1 MRFFVSLEPGG
12 MAEKIGNRYESSWIT
27 YQLLKLLDEKI
38 LYVQVEPLGEDEDAV
53 DVIVGNLDGSRELHQ
68 CKIGNVSDNAWSIA
82 TLQSKELLAKG
93 FQHILSGSKCYKVVS
108 RIGFRLLED
117 ICESARNSTESSS
130 DFFEYQIQEISEE
143 RRKLFSDLCTR
154 LGLNASEPDDLDKAF
169 QFFKAFEITQFN
181 ENDIDNEL
189 FTLMAEKLIYQPSI
203 QLIHFLQTY
212 PAKCEKLRTLITS
225 HSLKTDLEAH
235 QFSFKT
241 YPSDPNI
248 SSVIAALND
257 EFDHSIE
264 PYLISQ
270 QNIQRP
276 EFSTTLDTVNNSP
289 ITIIKADAGVGKSA
303 FLLDL
308 KKHYVRSG
316 TIVLPIRLDRR
327 VPEKNLDQFGKDLGF
342 PYSPIACLE
351 KYGKGQEIIILL
363 DQLDALRWTALHS
376 SNALD
381 ICIKM
386 VKEILLLRQHANANI
401 KIIMATRNFE
411 FEDDVRLKNWI
422 SGLNNDVKQIEL
434 KLFES
439 DQIKPYVSQFE
450 DYDHLNN
457 EQKNILRIPL
467 WLGIYINLANDLG
480 CAPKFTSKLDLI
492 KGFLDNRFEQ
502 LNESYGIFTA
512 DSEDLFNEIIDLM
525 NHSNKLSI
533 SSTQLSNGSSKIK
546 RAMISVGLLSEQNRE
561 ISFRHQAIYDYA
573 IGRKLYLLGRTST
586 ENFINELGTRNQQT
600 LLKREH
606 LRYALAML
614 YEENENTFCN
624 CIDAVLYHPE
634 IRFHLKSLVF
644 SVLRHIENFKFP
656 LKKLINKIID
666 DAELAP
672 NFIRLSCSGT
682 PALVQYLSENHYLSD
697 WLEEN
702 GDTQSKALELLSSVS
717 DKAPNL
723 LINELSK
730 FMNQSPEW
738 NQKIYNCLCWNMKN
752 DSDEL
757 FDFRMQLIK
766 VGTNS
771 HYIFWDDLTKE
782 YPLRALHL
790 LELMCN
796 EEFHA
801 SLNSREEWSDYDTEC
816 VEKLAESHS
825 LDVLKVFL
833 PFLDQYF
840 SEPINE
846 DFDTYKWSNEYGTR
860 EPLETFIYKALFIL
874 IIKASQHMALQSTEL
889 FQLLSPFKK
898 NQNLIFNRIFANALL
913 NIDISYADEAIEWL
927 LDNPNDKFKLGNDF
941 EEPVWKLAGKL
952 IEKFSPHC
960 SLNNFEHLQDKIYNS
975 PSDYDLDQIKWR
987 LEATRKNYYSPYWGK
1002 TQYYLL
1008 PKLDLSRISIQTV
1021 RLIGVLNRKFEKY
1034 TDDDLCSKVN
1044 SWGGFVTSPIKTHI
1058 SNKAWKK
1065 LIISDPNKFNANRF
1079 KKDCAEASIHQFS
1092 NTFRSAV
1099 NAEPKRFAEFSLTL
1113 PTHIHQD
1120 YVDALFSGL
1129 SENNIDQVPE
1139 HLKEHWTPC
1148 PIELIEQVID
1158 HFTTTDYSR
1167 ELESLL
1173 SSRVQLFSPKYIALL
1188 EDIAKHS
1195 NDPKSNKLNIY
1206 RTGHSDQLDEISSKD
1221 LFGNTINCTRGR
1233 AYRSIAQ
1240 KFWEDQEYA
1249 VSHKYLIENALK
1261 DEHAAVRMATAN
1273 LLLPMY
1279 NYDRNY
1285 AFQKFIELCQKDIR
1299 NTLSHGYHYYFNN
1312 AFSSEFKELFISL
1325 VQTMLNSHFEDVRKE
1340 GHKQVIARWLFND
1353 LFEVELQQGLES
1365 KNTENLLGYA
1375 SVINQL
1381 LGDNTKGYDH
1391 TRLKSVFEIL
1401 VSADNEDVLKKMGSF
1416 FNQKFWSKQY
1426 AKEFFGIYVHSKAL
1440 NHNVYNV
1447 LHSIEE
1453 SSIGMAQF
1461 SDLIII
1467 MIQNIL
1473 KLKTQELMN
1482 NLDTNAITRVI
1493 QQLYDQAEN
1502 DDDDETLGYCLD
1514 MWDELLASNHSFIRN
1529 MTEKLDGG
1537 LLA

>member
-1 MRFFVSLEPGG
+1 MSLEPGG
-12 MAEKIGNRYESSWIT
+12 LAEKIGNRYESSWIT
-27 YQLLKLLDEKI
+27 FQLLRLLDEKI
-38 LYVQVEPLGEDEDAV
+38 SFVQVEPLGDDEDAV
-53 DVIVGNLDGSRELHQ
+53 DVIIGNLDGSKEHHQ
-68 CKIGNVSDNAWSIA
+68 CKIGEKSVEAWTVA
-82 TLQSKELLAKG
+82 TLESKKLLTKG
-93 FQHILSGSKCYKVVS
+93 FEHILSGSKSYKVIS

-117 ICESARNSTESSS
+117 ICESARNSTGSSS
-130 DFFEYQIQEISEE
+130 DFFEHQIKDISQD
-143 RRKLFSDLCTR
+143 RIKLFDELCYR
-154 LGLNASEPDDLDKAF
+154 LKLDQTNLRDLDKALLF
-169 QFFKAFEITQFN
+169 LQSFEIIKFN
-181 ENDIDNEL
+181 EDDTDHEL
-189 FTLMAEKLIYQPSI
+189 CLLLAEKLVYEPAVH
-203 QLIHFLQTY
+203 LVHFLQTY
-212 PAKCEKLRTLITS
+212 PVKNNKLRIPITT
-225 HSLKTDLEAH
+225 HLLKTDLETH
-235 QFSFKT
+235 RFSFRPS
-241 YPSDPNI
+241 PSDPHT

-308 KKHYVRSG
+308 KKHYVRFG

-386 VKEILLLRQHANANI
+386 VKEILLLRQHANTNI

-502 LNESYGIFTA
+502 LNESYGVSTA

-533 SSTQLSNGSSKIK
+533 SLTQLSNGSSKIK

-586 ENFINELGTRNQQT
+586 ENFINELGSRNQQT

-644 SVLRHIENFKFP
+644 SVLRHIENFKAP

-666 DAELAP
+666 DAELAHH
-672 NFIRLSCSGT
+672 FIRLSCSGT
-682 PALVQYLSENHYLSD
+682 PALVQYLSESHYLSD
-697 WLEEN
+697 WLDED

-717 DKAPNL
+717 DKTPNL
-723 LINELSK
+723 LINELTK
-730 FMNQSPEW
+730 FVNQSSEW

-757 FDFRMQLIK
+757 FDFRIQLIK
-766 VGTNS
+766 AGTNS
-771 HYIFWDDLTKE
+771 HYIFWDDLTKQH
-782 YPLRALHL
+782 PLRALYL
-790 LELMCN
+790 LELMCD

-801 SLNSREEWSDYDTEC
+801 RLNSREKWSDYDTEC

-840 SEPINE
+840 AKPLIEE
-846 DFDTYKWSNEYGTR
+846 FDAYKWSEEYATR
-860 EPLETFIYKALFIL
+860 TSLETFIYKALFTL
-874 IIKASQHMALQSTEL
+874 ISKASQNMALKSTEL

-898 NQNLIFNRIFANALL
+898 NQNLIFNRIFANALVY
-913 NIDISYADEAIEWL
+913 IDINYADEIVEWL
-927 LDNPNDKFKLGNDF
+927 LDNPAHKLKLANDS

-952 IEKFSPHC
+952 IKKYSPHC
-960 SLNNFEHLQDKIYNS
+960 SLNNFELLQDVIYNS
-975 PSDYDLDQIKWR
+975 PSDYGVDQIKWR

-1008 PKLDLSRISIQTV
+1008 PKLDPSRISNETAQ
-1021 RLIGVLNRKFEKY
+1021 LIGVLNRKFEKY
-1034 TDDDLCSKVN
+1034 TDDDFCSKIN
-1044 SWGGFVTSPIKTHI
+1044 SWGGIVTSPIRTHI

-1065 LIISDPNKFNANRF
+1065 LITSDPNKFKANSF
-1079 KKDCAEASIHQFS
+1079 KKDCTEASIHQFS

-1120 YVDALFSGL
+1120 YIDALYSGL
-1129 SENNIDQVPE
+1129 SENNLDQVPE
-1139 HLKEHWTPC
+1139 HLKEYWAPC
-1148 PIELIEQVID
+1148 PIDLIEQVID
-1158 HFTTTDYSR
+1158 HFSTTTYPR
-1167 ELESLL
+1167 ELQRLL
-1173 SSRVQLFSPKYIALL
+1173 SGRTKLLSPEHIKLL
-1188 EDIAKHS
+1188 EDIAKLAD
-1195 NDPKSNKLNIY
+1195 DPSPNSLNIH
-1206 RTGHSDQLDEISSKD
+1206 TVGHPDKLDEISSHD
-1221 LFGNTINCTRGR
+1221 LFGNTINCTRGS
-1233 AYRSIAQ
+1233 AYRGLAE
-1240 KFWEDQEYA
+1240 KFWDDQEYA
-1249 VSHKYLIENALK
+1249 VSHKYIIENALN
-1261 DEHAAVRMATAN
+1261 DEHAAVRMATAD

-1279 NYDRNY
+1279 NYDRDY

-1299 NTLSHGYHYYFNN
+1299 NALSHGYHYYFNN
-1312 AFSSEFKELFISL
+1312 AFSSEFKEPFITL
-1325 VQTMLNSHFEDVRKE
+1325 VKMMLNSSFQDVRKE

-1353 LFEVELQQGLES
+1353 LFEEELQKSLDS
-1365 KNTENLLGYA
+1365 KNQDSLLGYA

-1381 LGDNTKGYDH
+1381 LSDDTKGYDH
-1391 TRLKSVFEIL
+1391 SKMKQIFEIL
-1401 VSADNEDVLKKMGSF
+1401 VNSENEEILKKMGRF
-1416 FNQKFWSKQY
+1416 FNQKFWSKRY
-1426 AKEFFGIYVHSKAL
+1426 ARDFFEMYVQSKAL
-1440 NHNVYNV
+1440 NHNIYNV

-1473 KLKTQELMN
+1473 KLKTQELMS
-1482 NLDTNAITRVI
+1482 NLDTDAITRVI

-1514 MWDELLASNHSFIRN
+1514 MWDALLASDHSFIRN

-1537 LLA
+1537 LLV

>member
-1 MRFFVSLEPGG
+1 MSLEPGG
-12 MAEKIGNRYESSWIT
+12 LAEKIGNRYESSWIT
-27 YQLLKLLDEKI
+27 FQLFRLLDEKI
-38 LYVQVEPLGEDEDAV
+38 SYVQVEPLGDDEDAV
-53 DVIVGNLDGSRELHQ
+53 DVIIGNLDGSKEHHQ
-68 CKIGNVSDNAWSIA
+68 CKIGNISDNAWSIA
-82 TLQSKELLAKG
+82 TLQSKELLTKG
-93 FQHILSGSKCYKVVS
+93 FQHILSGSTSYKVVS

-117 ICESARNSTESSS
+117 ICGSALNSTGSSA
-130 DFFEYQIQEISEE
+130 DFFEHQIRGISQERLKI
-143 RRKLFSDLCTR
+143 FNDLCKK
-154 LGLNASEPDDLDKAF
+154 LNLDPSKSDDLDKAL
-169 QFFKAFEITQFN
+169 QFLKCFEIRHFN
-181 ENDIDNEL
+181 EDDTDHEICRL
-189 FTLMAEKLIYQPSI
+189 FAEKLVYGPPAH
-203 QLIHFLQTY
+203 LVHFLQSY
-212 PAKCEKLRTLITS
+212 PVKCNKLRVKITS
-225 HSLKTDLEAH
+225 HHLKVDLEN
-235 QFSFKT
+235 QSFSFK
-241 YPSDPNI
+241 PSLSVPHTF
-248 SSVIAALND
+248 SVIDMLNE
-257 EFDHSIE
+257 EFDQSIE
-264 PYLISQ
+264 PFLISQ
-270 QNIQRP
+270 NNIQRT
-276 EFSTTLDTVNNSP
+276 ELISAVDAINSSP
-289 ITIIKADAGVGKSA
+289 ITLIKADAGVGKSA

-308 KKHYVRSG
+308 KEHFIRSG
-316 TIVLPIRLDRR
+316 AIILPIRLDRR
-327 VPEKNLDQFGKDLGF
+327 VPEKNINQFGEDLGF
-342 PYSPIACLE
+342 PCSPIYCLE
-351 KYGKGQEIIILL
+351 KYSQGQEVVVIL

-381 ICIKM
+381 ICMKM
-386 VKEILLLRQHANANI
+386 VKEILLLREHASANI

-411 FEDDVRLKNWI
+411 LEDDIRLKSWI
-422 SGLNNDVKQIEL
+422 NSINHDVKHLEL

-439 DQIKPYVSQFE
+439 DQIKPYISQFE
-450 DYDHLNN
+450 DYDQLSD

-502 LNESYGIFTA
+502 LNESYGVSTA

-573 IGRKLYLLGRTST
+573 IGRRLYLLGRTST
-586 ENFINELGTRNQQT
+586 ENFINELGSRNQQT

-644 SVLRHIENFKFP
+644 SVLRHIENFKAP

-666 DAELAP
+666 DAELAHH
-672 NFIRLSCSGT
+672 FIRLSCSGT
-682 PALVQYLSENHYLSD
+682 PALVQYLSESHYLSD
-697 WLEEN
+697 WLDED

-717 DKAPNL
+717 DKTPNL
-723 LINELSK
+723 LINKLSK
-730 FMNQSPEW
+730 FVNQSSEW

-757 FDFRMQLIK
+757 FDFRIQLIK
-766 VGTNS
+766 AGTNS
-771 HYIFWDDLTKE
+771 HYIFWDDLTKQH
-782 YPLRALHL
+782 PLRALYL
-790 LELMCN
+790 LELMCD
-796 EEFHA
+796 EGFHTR
-801 SLNSREEWSDYDTEC
+801 LNSREKWSDYDTEC

-840 SEPINE
+840 AKPLIEE
-846 DFDTYKWSNEYGTR
+846 FDAYKWSEEYATR
-860 EPLETFIYKALFIL
+860 TSLETFIYKALFTL
-874 IIKASQHMALQSTEL
+874 ISKASQNMALKSTEL

-898 NQNLIFNRIFANALL
+898 NQNLIFNRIFANALVY
-913 NIDISYADEAIEWL
+913 IDINYADEVVEWL
-927 LDNPNDKFKLGNDF
+927 LDNPAHKLKLANDS

-952 IEKFSPHC
+952 IKKFSPHC
-960 SLNNFEHLQDKIYNS
+960 SLNNFELLQDVIYNS
-975 PSDYDLDQIKWR
+975 PSAYGLDQIKWR
-987 LEATRKNYYSPYWGK
+987 LEATRKNYYSPYWGE

-1008 PKLDLSRISIQTV
+1008 PQLDPSRISNETAQ
-1021 RLIGVLNRKFEKY
+1021 LIGVLNRKFEKY
-1034 TDDDLCSKVN
+1034 TDENFCSKIN
-1044 SWGGFVTSPIKTHI
+1044 SWGGIVTSPIRTHI

-1065 LIISDPNKFNANRF
+1065 LITSDPNKFNANSF
-1079 KKDCAEASIHQFS
+1079 KKDCTEASIHQFS
-1092 NTFRSAV
+1092 STFRSAV

-1113 PTHIHQD
+1113 PTHIHLD
-1120 YVDALFSGL
+1120 YIEALFSGL

-1139 HLKEHWTPC
+1139 YLKEQWAPC
-1148 PIELIEQVID
+1148 PIVLIEQVID
-1158 HFTTTDYSR
+1158 HFRTPDYSR
-1167 ELESLL
+1167 GLERLL
-1173 SSRVQLFSPKYIALL
+1173 SSRVQLFSQKYITLL
-1188 EDIAKHS
+1188 EDIAKS
-1195 NDPKSNKLNIY
+1195 SDDPKLNKLNIY
-1206 RTGHSDQLDEISSKD
+1206 RTGHPDELDEISSKD

-1240 KFWEDQEYA
+1240 KFWNDQEYA
-1249 VSHKYLIENALK
+1249 LSHKSIIENALN
-1261 DEHAAVRMATAN
+1261 DEHAAVRMATAD

-1312 AFSSEFKELFISL
+1312 AFSSEFKEPFITL
-1325 VQTMLNSHFEDVRKE
+1325 VKMMLNSSFQDVRME

-1353 LFEVELQQGLES
+1353 LFKEDLQLSLDS
-1365 KNTENLLGYA
+1365 KNQESLLGYA

-1381 LGDNTKGYDH
+1381 LGGDTKGYDH
-1391 TRLKSVFEIL
+1391 SKMKQFFEIL
-1401 VSADNEDVLKKMGSF
+1401 VNSENEEILKKIGRF
-1416 FNQKFWSKQY
+1416 FGQKFWSKRY
-1426 AKEFFGIYVHSKAL
+1426 AREFFEIYVQSKAL
-1440 NHNVYNV
+1440 NFNVYNV

-1453 SSIGMAQF
+1453 SSVGMAQF

-1467 MIQNIL
+1467 MLQNIL
-1473 KLKTQELMN
+1473 KLNTQELMN
-1482 NLDTNAITRVI
+1482 HLDTDAITRVI

-1502 DDDDETLGYCLD
+1502 DQDDETLSYCLD

-1529 MTEKLDGG
+1529 MTDKLDYG

>member
-1 MRFFVSLEPGG
+1 MRIFVSLEPGG
-12 MAEKIGNRYESSWIT
+12 LAEKIGNRYESSWIT
-27 YQLLKLLDEKI
+27 FQLLRLLDEKI
-38 LYVQVEPLGEDEDAV
+38 SFVQVEPLGDDEDAV
-53 DVIVGNLDGSRELHQ
+53 DVIIGNLDGSKEHHQ
-68 CKIGNVSDNAWSIA
+68 CKIGEKSVEAWTVA
-82 TLQSKELLAKG
+82 TLESKKLLTKG
-93 FQHILSGSKCYKVVS
+93 FEHILSGSKSYKVIS

-117 ICESARNSTESSS
+117 ICESARNSTGSSS
-130 DFFEYQIQEISEE
+130 DFFEHQIKDISQD
-143 RRKLFSDLCTR
+143 RIKLFDELCYR
-154 LGLNASEPDDLDKAF
+154 LKLDQTNLRDLDKALLF
-169 QFFKAFEITQFN
+169 LQSFEIIKFN
-181 ENDIDNEL
+181 EDDTDHEL
-189 FTLMAEKLIYQPSI
+189 CLLLAEKLVYEPAVH
-203 QLIHFLQTY
+203 LVHFLQTY
-212 PAKCEKLRTLITS
+212 PVKNNKLRIPITT
-225 HSLKTDLEAH
+225 HLLKTDLETH
-235 QFSFKT
+235 RFSFRPS
-241 YPSDPNI
+241 PSDPHT
-248 SSVIAALND
+248 SSVIATLND

-276 EFSTTLDTVNNSP
+276 EFNTTLDTVNNSP

-308 KKHYVRSG
+308 KKHYVRFG

-386 VKEILLLRQHANANI
+386 VKEILLLRQHANTNI

-502 LNESYGIFTA
+502 LNESYGVSTA

-533 SSTQLSNGSSKIK
+533 SLTQLSNGSSKIK

-586 ENFINELGTRNQQT
+586 ENFINELGSRNQQT

-644 SVLRHIENFKFP
+644 SVLRHIENFKAP

-666 DAELAP
+666 DAELAHH
-672 NFIRLSCSGT
+672 FIRLSCSGT
-682 PALVQYLSENHYLSD
+682 PALVQYLSESHYLSD
-697 WLEEN
+697 WLDED

-717 DKAPNL
+717 DKTPNL

-730 FMNQSPEW
+730 FVNQSSEW

-757 FDFRMQLIK
+757 FDFRIQLIK
-766 VGTNS
+766 AGTNS
-771 HYIFWDDLTKE
+771 HYIFWDDLTKQH
-782 YPLRALHL
+782 PLRALYL
-790 LELMCN
+790 LELMCD

-801 SLNSREEWSDYDTEC
+801 RLNSREKWSDYDTEC

-840 SEPINE
+840 AKPLIEE
-846 DFDTYKWSNEYGTR
+846 FDAYKWSEEYATR
-860 EPLETFIYKALFIL
+860 TSLETFIYKALFTL
-874 IIKASQHMALQSTEL
+874 ISKASQNMALKSTEL

-898 NQNLIFNRIFANALL
+898 NQNLIFNRIFANALVY
-913 NIDISYADEAIEWL
+913 IDINYADEVVEWL
-927 LDNPNDKFKLGNDF
+927 LDNPAHKLKLANDS

-952 IEKFSPHC
+952 IKKYSPHC
-960 SLNNFEHLQDKIYNS
+960 SLNNFELLQDVIYNS
-975 PSDYDLDQIKWR
+975 PSDYGVDQIKWR

-1008 PKLDLSRISIQTV
+1008 PKLDPSRISNETAQ
-1021 RLIGVLNRKFEKY
+1021 LIGVLNRKFEKY
-1034 TDDDLCSKVN
+1034 TDDDFCSKIN
-1044 SWGGFVTSPIKTHI
+1044 SWGGIVTSPIRTHI

-1065 LIISDPNKFNANRF
+1065 LITSDPNKFKANSF
-1079 KKDCAEASIHQFS
+1079 KKDCTEASIHQFS

-1120 YVDALFSGL
+1120 YIDALYSGL
-1129 SENNIDQVPE
+1129 SENNLDQVPE
-1139 HLKEHWTPC
+1139 HLKEYWAPC
-1148 PIELIEQVID
+1148 PIDLIEQVID
-1158 HFTTTDYSR
+1158 HFSTTTYPR
-1167 ELESLL
+1167 ELQRLL
-1173 SSRVQLFSPKYIALL
+1173 SGRTKLLSPKHIELL
-1188 EDIAKHS
+1188 EDIAKLAD
-1195 NDPKSNKLNIY
+1195 DPLPNSLNIH
-1206 RTGHSDQLDEISSKD
+1206 TVGHPDKLDEISSHD
-1221 LFGNTINCTRGR
+1221 LFGNTINCTRGS
-1233 AYRSIAQ
+1233 AYRGLAE
-1240 KFWEDQEYA
+1240 KFWDDQEYA
-1249 VSHKYLIENALK
+1249 VSHKYIIENALN
-1261 DEHAAVRMATAN
+1261 DEHAAVRMATAD

-1279 NYDRNY
+1279 NYDRDY

-1299 NTLSHGYHYYFNN
+1299 NALSHGYHYYFNN
-1312 AFSSEFKELFISL
+1312 AFSNEFKEPFIAL
-1325 VQTMLNSHFEDVRKE
+1325 VKMMLNSSFQDVRKE

-1353 LFEVELQQGLES
+1353 LFEEELQKSLDS
-1365 KNTENLLGYA
+1365 KNQESLLGYA
-1375 SVINQL
+1375 SVITQF
-1381 LGDNTKGYDH
+1381 LGDDTKGYDH
-1391 TRLKSVFEIL
+1391 SKMKQIFEIL
-1401 VSADNEDVLKKMGSF
+1401 VYSKNEEILKKMGRF
-1416 FNQKFWSKQY
+1416 FNQKFWSKRY
-1426 AKEFFGIYVHSKAL
+1426 AREFFKMYIQSNAL
-1440 NHNVYNV
+1440 DHNVYNV
-1447 LHSIEE
+1447 LHSIEGN
-1453 SSIGMAQF
+1453 SIGMAQF

-1467 MIQNIL
+1467 MIKNIL
-1473 KLKTQELMN
+1473 KLKTQDLMS
-1482 NLDTNAITRVI
+1482 NLDTDAITRVI

-1529 MTEKLDGG
+1529 MTEKLDQG
-1537 LLA
+1537 LLN

>member
-1 MRFFVSLEPGG
+1 MSLEPGG
-12 MAEKIGNRYESSWIT
+12 LAEKIGNRYESSWIT
-27 YQLLKLLDEKI
+27 FQLLRLLDEKI
-38 LYVQVEPLGEDEDAV
+38 SFVQVEPLGDDEDAV
-53 DVIVGNLDGSRELHQ
+53 DVIIGNLDGSKEHHQ
-68 CKIGNVSDNAWSIA
+68 CKIGEKSVEAWTVA
-82 TLQSKELLAKG
+82 TLESKKLLTKG
-93 FQHILSGSKCYKVVS
+93 FEHILSGSKSYKVIS

-117 ICESARNSTESSS
+117 ICESARNSTGSSS
-130 DFFEYQIQEISEE
+130 DFFEHQIKDISQD
-143 RRKLFSDLCTR
+143 RIKLFDELCYR
-154 LGLNASEPDDLDKAF
+154 LKLDQTNLRDLDKALLF
-169 QFFKAFEITQFN
+169 LQSFEIIKFN
-181 ENDIDNEL
+181 EDDTDHEL
-189 FTLMAEKLIYQPSI
+189 CLLLAEKLVYEPAVH
-203 QLIHFLQTY
+203 LVHFLQTY
-212 PAKCEKLRTLITS
+212 PVKNNKLRIPITT
-225 HSLKTDLEAH
+225 HLLKTDLETH
-235 QFSFKT
+235 RFSFRPS
-241 YPSDPNI
+241 PSDPHT
-248 SSVIAALND
+248 SSVIATLND

-276 EFSTTLDTVNNSP
+276 EFNTTLDTVNNSP

-308 KKHYVRSG
+308 KKHYVRFG

-386 VKEILLLRQHANANI
+386 VKEILLLRQHANTNI

-502 LNESYGIFTA
+502 LNESYGVSTA

-533 SSTQLSNGSSKIK
+533 SLTQLSNGSSKIK

-586 ENFINELGTRNQQT
+586 ENFINELGSRNQQT

-644 SVLRHIENFKFP
+644 SVLRHIENFKAP

-666 DAELAP
+666 DAELAHH
-672 NFIRLSCSGT
+672 FIRLSCSGT
-682 PALVQYLSENHYLSD
+682 PALVQYLSESHYLSD
-697 WLEEN
+697 WLDED

-717 DKAPNL
+717 DKTPNL

-730 FMNQSPEW
+730 FVNQSSEW

-757 FDFRMQLIK
+757 FDFRIQLIK
-766 VGTNS
+766 AGTNS
-771 HYIFWDDLTKE
+771 HYIFWDDLTKQH
-782 YPLRALHL
+782 PLRALYL
-790 LELMCN
+790 LELMCD

-801 SLNSREEWSDYDTEC
+801 RLNSREKWSDYDTEC

-840 SEPINE
+840 AKPLIEE
-846 DFDTYKWSNEYGTR
+846 FDAYKWSEEYATR
-860 EPLETFIYKALFIL
+860 TSLETFIYKALFTL
-874 IIKASQHMALQSTEL
+874 ISKASQNMALKSTEL

-898 NQNLIFNRIFANALL
+898 NQNLIFNRIFANALVY
-913 NIDISYADEAIEWL
+913 IDINYADEVVEWL
-927 LDNPNDKFKLGNDF
+927 LDNPAHKLKLANDS

-952 IEKFSPHC
+952 IKKYSPHC
-960 SLNNFEHLQDKIYNS
+960 SLNNFELLQDVIYNS
-975 PSDYDLDQIKWR
+975 PSDYGVDQIKWR

-1008 PKLDLSRISIQTV
+1008 PKLDPSRISNETAQ
-1021 RLIGVLNRKFEKY
+1021 LIGVLNRKFEKY
-1034 TDDDLCSKVN
+1034 TDDDFCSKIN
-1044 SWGGFVTSPIKTHI
+1044 SWGGIVTSPIRTHI

-1065 LIISDPNKFNANRF
+1065 LITSDPNKFKANSF
-1079 KKDCAEASIHQFS
+1079 KKDCTEASIHQFS

-1120 YVDALFSGL
+1120 YIDALYSGL
-1129 SENNIDQVPE
+1129 SENNLDQVPE
-1139 HLKEHWTPC
+1139 HLKEYWAPC
-1148 PIELIEQVID
+1148 PIDLIEQVID
-1158 HFTTTDYSR
+1158 HFSTTTYPR
-1167 ELESLL
+1167 ELQRLL
-1173 SSRVQLFSPKYIALL
+1173 SGRTKLLSPKHIELL
-1188 EDIAKHS
+1188 EDIAKLAD
-1195 NDPKSNKLNIY
+1195 DPLPNSLNIH
-1206 RTGHSDQLDEISSKD
+1206 TVGHPDKLDEISSHD
-1221 LFGNTINCTRGR
+1221 LFGNTINCTRGS
-1233 AYRSIAQ
+1233 AYRGLAE
-1240 KFWEDQEYA
+1240 KFWDDQEYA
-1249 VSHKYLIENALK
+1249 VSHKYIIENALN
-1261 DEHAAVRMATAN
+1261 DEHAAVRMATAD

-1279 NYDRNY
+1279 NYDRDY

-1299 NTLSHGYHYYFNN
+1299 NALSHGYHYYFNN
-1312 AFSSEFKELFISL
+1312 AFSNEFKEPFIAL
-1325 VQTMLNSHFEDVRKE
+1325 VKMMLNSSFQDVRKE

-1353 LFEVELQQGLES
+1353 LFEEELQKSLDS
-1365 KNTENLLGYA
+1365 KNQESLLGYA
-1375 SVINQL
+1375 SVITQF
-1381 LGDNTKGYDH
+1381 LGDDTKGYDH
-1391 TRLKSVFEIL
+1391 SKMKQIFEIL
-1401 VSADNEDVLKKMGSF
+1401 VYSKNEEILKKMGRF
-1416 FNQKFWSKQY
+1416 FNQKFWSKRY
-1426 AKEFFGIYVHSKAL
+1426 AREFFKMYIQSNAL
-1440 NHNVYNV
+1440 DHNVYNV
-1447 LHSIEE
+1447 LHSIEGN
-1453 SSIGMAQF
+1453 SIGMAQF

-1467 MIQNIL
+1467 MIKNIL
-1473 KLKTQELMN
+1473 KLKTQDLMS
-1482 NLDTNAITRVI
+1482 NLDTDAITRVI

-1529 MTEKLDGG
+1529 MTEKLDQG
-1537 LLA
+1537 LLN

>member
-1 MRFFVSLEPGG
+1 MSLEPGG
-12 MAEKIGNRYESSWIT
+12 LAEKIGNRYESSWIT
-27 YQLLKLLDEKI
+27 FQLLRLLDEKI
-38 LYVQVEPLGEDEDAV
+38 SFVQVEPLGDDEDAV
-53 DVIVGNLDGSRELHQ
+53 DVIIGNLDGSKEHHQ
-68 CKIGNVSDNAWSIA
+68 CKIGEKSVEAWTVA
-82 TLQSKELLAKG
+82 TLESKKLLTKG
-93 FQHILSGSKCYKVVS
+93 FEHILSGSKSYKVIS

-117 ICESARNSTESSS
+117 ICESARNSTGSSS
-130 DFFEYQIQEISEE
+130 DFFEHQIKDISQD
-143 RRKLFSDLCTR
+143 RIKLFDELCYR
-154 LGLNASEPDDLDKAF
+154 LKLDQTNLRDLDKALLF
-169 QFFKAFEITQFN
+169 LQSFEIIKFN
-181 ENDIDNEL
+181 EDDTDHEL
-189 FTLMAEKLIYQPSI
+189 CLLLAEKLVYEPAVH
-203 QLIHFLQTY
+203 LVHFLQTY
-212 PAKCEKLRTLITS
+212 PVKNNKLRIPITT
-225 HSLKTDLEAH
+225 HLLKTDLETH
-235 QFSFKT
+235 LFSFRPS
-241 YPSDPNI
+241 PSDPHT

-276 EFSTTLDTVNNSP
+276 EFNPTLDTVNNSP

-308 KKHYVRSG
+308 KKHYVRFG

-386 VKEILLLRQHANANI
+386 VKEILLLRQHANTNI

-502 LNESYGIFTA
+502 LNESYEVSTA

-533 SSTQLSNGSSKIK
+533 SLTQLSNGSSKIK

-586 ENFINELGTRNQQT
+586 ENFINELGSRNQQT

-624 CIDAVLYHPE
+624 CVDAVLYHPE

-644 SVLRHIENFKFP
+644 SVLRHIENFKAP

-666 DAELAP
+666 DAELAHH
-672 NFIRLSCSGT
+672 FIRLSCSGT
-682 PALVQYLSENHYLSD
+682 PALVQYLSESHYLSD
-697 WLEEN
+697 WLDED

-717 DKAPNL
+717 DKTPNL

-730 FMNQSPEW
+730 FVNQSSEW

-757 FDFRMQLIK
+757 FDFRIQLIK
-766 VGTNS
+766 AGTNS
-771 HYIFWDDLTKE
+771 HYIFWDDLTKQH
-782 YPLRALHL
+782 PLRALYL
-790 LELMCN
+790 LELMCD
-796 EEFHA
+796 EELHLR
-801 SLNSREEWSDYDTEC
+801 LNYREKWSDYNTEC
-816 VEKLAESHS
+816 VAKLAESHPHEVIS
-825 LDVLKVFL
+825 IFL
-833 PFLDQYF
+833 PFLYQFF
-840 SEPINE
+840 SSYKADEYS
-846 DFDTYKWSNEYGTR
+846 DYKWSHKYGTR
-860 EPLETFIYKALFIL
+860 TNLEEFIYKCLFQL
-874 IIKASQHMALQSTEL
+874 IIIASKNISSEQDQLL
-889 FQLLSPFKK
+889 QLLSPYKD
-898 NQNLIFNRIFANALL
+898 NTNLIFKNTYANVLL
-913 NIDISYADEAIEWL
+913 NLDVQYADEVIEWL
-927 LDNPNDKFKLGNDF
+927 LDNPKQKFKLGNDNK
-941 EEPVWKLAGKL
+941 EPIWKLAGKL

-960 SLNNFEHLQDKIYNS
+960 SLDNFNRLQSEIYYS
-975 PSDYDLDQIKWR
+975 PSDYDLEQIKWR
-987 LEATRKNYYSPYWGK
+987 LEATRKNYYTPYWGK

-1008 PKLDLSRISIQTV
+1008 PQLDPSRISNETAQ
-1021 RLIGVLNRKFEKY
+1021 LIGVLNRKFEKY
-1034 TDDDLCSKVN
+1034 TDDDFCNGSR
-1044 SWGGFVTSPIKTHI
+1044 SWGGVITSPIKKSI
-1058 SNKAWKK
+1058 SNAAWKK
-1065 LIISDPNKFNANRF
+1065 LITSDPNKFKDNRF
-1079 KKDCAEASIHQFS
+1079 NKDCTKSSIEQFS
-1092 NTFRSAV
+1092 NTFREAV
-1099 NAEPKRFAEFSLTL
+1099 IREPARFAEFALTL
-1113 PTHIHQD
+1113 PIDIHQD
-1120 YVDALFSGL
+1120 YIDALYWGL
-1129 SENNIDQVPE
+1129 GENDIKRVPDE
-1139 HLKEHWTPC
+1139 LKETWESC
-1148 PIELIEQVID
+1148 PIELIEQVIN
-1158 HFTTTDYSR
+1158 HFSSTENSR
-1167 ELESLL
+1167 QLESLL
-1173 SSRVQLFSPKYIALL
+1173 SAKVKILSPQYVTLL
-1188 EDIAKHS
+1188 EDIAKS
-1195 NDPKSNKLNIY
+1195 SVDPLPATLNIH
-1206 RTGHSDQLDEISSKD
+1206 TVGHADQLDEISSHD
-1221 LFGNTINCTRGR
+1221 LRSNTINCTRGS
-1233 AYRSIAQ
+1233 AYTGLAS
-1240 KFWEDQEYA
+1240 KFWDDQEYA
-1249 VSHKYLIENALK
+1249 LSHKYLIENALN
-1261 DEHAAVRMATAN
+1261 DEHAAVRMATAD
-1273 LLLPMY
+1273 LLLPLY
-1279 NYDRNY
+1279 NYDKNY
-1285 AFQKFIELCQKDIR
+1285 AFEKFIELCQKDIR
-1299 NTLSHGYHYYFNN
+1299 NTLSYGYHYYFNN
-1312 AFSSEFKELFISL
+1312 AFTDQYRESFLSL
-1325 VQTMLNSHFEDVRKE
+1325 VKTMLKSKYEDVRKE
-1340 GHKQVIARWLFND
+1340 GHKQVVARWLFND
-1353 LFEVELQQGLES
+1353 LFETELQLGIES
-1365 KNTENLLGYA
+1365 KNVESLLGYA
-1375 SVINQL
+1375 SVITQF
-1381 LGDNTKGYDH
+1381 LGDDTKGYDH
-1391 TRLKSVFEIL
+1391 SKMKQIFEIL
-1401 VSADNEDVLKKMGSF
+1401 VNSKNEEILKKMGRF
-1416 FNQKFWSKQY
+1416 FNQKFWSKRY
-1426 AKEFFGIYVHSKAL
+1426 AREFFEMYIQSNAL
-1440 NHNVYNV
+1440 DHNVYNV
-1447 LHSIEE
+1447 LHSIEGN
-1453 SSIGMAQF
+1453 SIGMAQF

-1467 MIQNIL
+1467 MIKNIL

-1537 LLA
+1537 LLV